1 MMYIVITLF
10 IHILLYILYTSYI
23 YNMMYI
29 VITLFIHILLYILYT
44 SYVYNMMYII
54 FIYFINILDTT
65 YLVYNLYITYT

>member
-29 VITLFIHILLYILYT
+29 
-44 SYVYNMMYII
+44 I
-54 FIYFINILDTT
+54 FVYFINILDTT
-65 YLVYNLYITYT
+65 HLVYNLYTTYTQLIHNT

>member
-29 VITLFIHILLYILYT
+29 
-44 SYVYNMMYII
+44 I
-54 FIYFINILDTT
+54 FVYFINILDTT
-65 YLVYNLYITYT
+65 HLVYNLYTTCTQLKHNT